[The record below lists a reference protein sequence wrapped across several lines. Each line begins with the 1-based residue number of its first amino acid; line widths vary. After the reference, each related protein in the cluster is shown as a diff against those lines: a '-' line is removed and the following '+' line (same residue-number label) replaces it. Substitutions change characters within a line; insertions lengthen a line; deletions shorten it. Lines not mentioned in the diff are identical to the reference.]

1 MESESTTMESIPVSG
16 VQSTVPP
23 YVVPPTP
30 EEEEKPLTGGEEAR
44 EEPPKV
50 LKVRKP
56 RAKKTAAPTIAIP
69 DIDDKFWAGLLR
81 TQREA
86 ERATKL
92 QRISGFS
99 LL

>member
-1 MESESTTMESIPVSG
+1 MESESTTMESIPE
-16 VQSTVPP
+16 QSSVP
-23 YVVPPTP
+23 VPPTP
-30 EEEEKPLTGGEEAR
+30 EEEPQEEAR

-50 LKVRKP
+50 VKVRKP
-56 RAKKTAAPTIAIP
+56 RTKTAAPTIAIP

>member
-1 MESESTTMESIPVSG
+1 MESESTTMESIPE
-16 VQSTVPP
+16 QSAVPVAP
-23 YVVPPTP
+23 
-30 EEEEKPLTGGEEAR
+30 EEEKPQEETAT
-44 EEPPKV
+44 PPTPRV
-50 LKVRKP
+50 VKVRKP
-56 RAKKTAAPTIAIP
+56 RTKKTAAPTIAIP
-69 DIDDKFWAGLLR
+69 EINDKFWAGLLR

>member
-1 MESESTTMESIPVSG
+1 MESETTTMESIPEAPPG
-16 VQSTVPP
+16 RPQSAVP
-23 YVVPPTP
+23 VPP
-30 EEEEKPLTGGEEAR
+30 EEEEKPQEEAR

-50 LKVRKP
+50 VKVRKP
-56 RAKKTAAPTIAIP
+56 RTKKTTAPAIAIP

-92 QRISGFS
+92 QRISEFS

>member
-1 MESESTTMESIPVSG
+1 MESIPE
-16 VQSTVPP
+16 QSAVPM
-23 YVVPPTP
+23 PPTP
-30 EEEEKPLTGGEEAR
+30 EEEEKPQEEAR

-50 LKVRKP
+50 VKVRKP
-56 RAKKTAAPTIAIP
+56 RTKKTTAPTIMVPEIN
-69 DIDDKFWAGLLR
+69 DKFWAGLLR

-99 LL
+99 LI

>member
-1 MESESTTMESIPVSG
+1 MESETMESIPE
-16 VQSTVPP
+16 QSSVPT

-30 EEEEKPLTGGEEAR
+30 EEEPQGEAR

-50 LKVRKP
+50 VKVRKP

-92 QRISGFS
+92 QRISEFS

>member
-1 MESESTTMESIPVSG
+1 MESIPE
-16 VQSTVPP
+16 QSAVP
-23 YVVPPTP
+23 VPP
-30 EEEEKPLTGGEEAR
+30 EEEEKPQEEAR
-44 EEPPKV
+44 EESPKV
-50 LKVRKP
+50 VKVRKP
-56 RAKKTAAPTIAIP
+56 RTKKTTAPTIAIP

-92 QRISGFS
+92 QRISEFS

>member
-1 MESESTTMESIPVSG
+1 MESESTTMESIPE
-16 VQSTVPP
+16 QSAVPVPP
-23 YVVPPTP
+23 
-30 EEEEKPLTGGEEAR
+30 EEEKPQEEKPR

-50 LKVRKP
+50 VKVRKP

-69 DIDDKFWAGLLR
+69 EINDKFWAGLLR

-92 QRISGFS
+92 QRISEFS

>member
-1 MESESTTMESIPVSG
+1 MESESTTMESIPE
-16 VQSTVPP
+16 QSAVP
-23 YVVPPTP
+23 VPP
-30 EEEEKPLTGGEEAR
+30 EEEEKPQEEQPR

-50 LKVRKP
+50 PSPGRPLKVRKP
-56 RAKKTAAPTIAIP
+56 RTKKTAAPTIAIP
-69 DIDDKFWAGLLR
+69 DINDDKFWAGLLR

-92 QRISGFS
+92 QRISEFS

>member
-1 MESESTTMESIPVSG
+1 MESIPE
-16 VQSTVPP
+16 QSAVP
-23 YVVPPTP
+23 VPP
-30 EEEEKPLTGGEEAR
+30 EEEEKPQEEQPR

-50 LKVRKP
+50 VKVRKP
-56 RAKKTAAPTIAIP
+56 RTKKTAAPTIAIP

-92 QRISGFS
+92 QRISEFS

>member
-1 MESESTTMESIPVSG
+1 MESIPE
-16 VQSTVPP
+16 QSSVP
-23 YVVPPTP
+23 VPPTP
-30 EEEEKPLTGGEEAR
+30 EEEPQEEAR

-50 LKVRKP
+50 VKVRKP
-56 RAKKTAAPTIAIP
+56 RTKKTAAPTIAIP
-69 DIDDKFWAGLLR
+69 DINDDKFWAGLLR

-92 QRISGFS
+92 QRISEFS

>member
-1 MESESTTMESIPVSG
+1 MEYESTTMESIPE
-16 VQSTVPP
+16 QSSVPP

-30 EEEEKPLTGGEEAR
+30 EEEPLTGGEAR

-50 LKVRKP
+50 VKVRKP
-56 RAKKTAAPTIAIP
+56 RTKKTTAPTIAIP
-69 DIDDKFWAGLLR
+69 DINDDKFWTGLLR

-92 QRISGFS
+92 QRISEFS